1 MSIYVDI
8 KKDLGSFRL
17 QVQLEAADEILGI
30 LGSSGSG
37 KSMTLRCIAG
47 VEKPDQ
53 GQIILNGITLF
64 DSQKKINLSPQKRNV
79 GLMFQDYALFPNMT
93 VYENISIGIMA
104 DAAEKQKKVQAYVDL
119 LQLQELL
126 ERRPGQLSGGQQQ
139 RVALA
144 RMMAKQPDILMLD
157 EPFSALDTNLRFA
170 ISKEFSSTLD
180 AFEGSVLYVS
190 HSIEEVYKYCQRTAI
205 MADGAI
211 VEIGKTDEIFHRP
224 NTREGAKLIG
234 CRNIS
239 PLIRQDDGNL
249 LAKQWQIA
257 LPPDYIHDFSYKY
270 IAIREVDI
278 KLSYAETK
286 DNFAVS
292 IQDLQ
297 YHPSGAILYLGKR
310 GIIES
315 SPLLCST
322 DREGAAKALA
332 ADNKGQLFAFISP
345 QGYLLL
351 K

>member
-8 KKDLGSFRL
+8 KKDLGSFCL
-17 QVQLEAADEILGI
+17 QIQLEAADEILGI

-53 GQIILNGITLF
+53 GQIILNGVRLF

-79 GLMFQDYALFPNMT
+79 GLMFQNYALFPNMT

-104 DAAEKQKKVQAYVDL
+104 DTAEKQRRVQSYVDL

-144 RMMAKQPDILMLD
+144 RMMAKQPNILMLD
-157 EPFSALDTNLRFA
+157 EPFSALDTNLRYA
-170 ISKEFSSTLD
+170 ISKEFSSTLN
-180 AFEGSVLYVS
+180 AFKGSVLYVS

-211 VEIGKTDEIFHRP
+211 AEIGNTDDIFRRP
-224 NTREGAKLIG
+224 STMEGAKLIG

-239 PLIRQDDGNL
+239 PLIKQDDGRL
-249 LAKQWQIA
+249 LAAQWQIE
-257 LPPDYIHDFSYKY
+257 LPPDYIHDSSYKY
-270 IAIREVDI
+270 IAVRETDI

-286 DNFAVS
+286 DSVAVS

-297 YHPSGAILYLGKR
+297 YYPAGAILYLGKK
-310 GIIES
+310 GITES
-315 SPLLCST
+315 SPLLCSV
-322 DREGAAKALA
+322 DRADAEQALA
-332 ADNKGQLFAFISP
+332 ADNKGQLFAYIPP
-345 QGYLLL
+345 QKYLLL